1 MYGYFPVNSRFPVL
15 FFSQLLLI
23 NHCGVRKI
31 TVIFYSVRKKK
42 KSSLPNGHN
51 SFESTCRDFSFWLH
65 NVTNCYKNII
75 IVIIFISE
83 TLTEM
88 YTASQ
93 SPSYNSELFKLLFEI
108 NLLKVS
114 RHLSATNLSF
124 YSM

>member
-23 NHCGVRKI
+23 NKNYGYFLQC
-31 TVIFYSVRKKK
+31 TKKEK